1 MYRPYG
7 HILSEINEALC
18 SSCNLK
24 PETFRVRQENMIASA
39 CKRGCYLFL
48 PYKVFSGP
56 QVEEV
61 DTVPRF
67 CVCILVFRGTGKI
80 DLVKQRTMD
89 FKDSIFQLAERVST
103 LKESIQTE
111 EATKNAFIMPF
122 IQLLGYD
129 VFNPLEV
136 VPEMD
141 CDITK
146 KKGEKIDYAIVKDGV
161 PIMLIE
167 CKHWKQDLNL
177 HDNQLKRYFVSS
189 KAKFGLLTNGIV
201 YRFYTDLIKENI
213 MDDVPFLEFDLEK
226 IRETQ
231 IEEVKKFCKANFDL
245 DNILSSANDLKYMSE
260 VKKVIRSEFTEPS
273 PEFIKMLTKRVYEG
287 MVTQKV
293 LDQFTDI
300 VHRALKSHINDVL
313 SEKLGIAI
321 KATEAAGAP
330 VQTSSASAGQQQEPA
345 SEEEKVSKINT
356 TIEEMEGYYIVKSIV
371 CEVISTE
378 RVTYRDSQSY
388 FAIFADDNNRKP
400 ICRLHFNNSN
410 NKRIGFVDENRNEQ
424 LESIDKLDDIYKFK
438 KQLVEAAKR
447 YV

>member
-1 MYRPYG
+1 MMASMCMRG
-7 HILSEINEALC
+7 MLSM
-18 SSCNLK
+18 S
-24 PETFRVRQENMIASA
+24 FVQ
-39 CKRGCYLFL
+39 G
-48 PYKVFSGP
+48 FSGP
-56 QVEEV
+56 LDEDV

-67 CVCILVFRGTGKI
+67 SYSYNCLFRDWGAWLNSI
-80 DLVKQRTMD
+80 TMD
-89 FKDSIFQLAERVST
+89 FKDSIFQLADRVMA

-122 IQLLGYD
+122 IQILGYD

-141 CDITK
+141 CDIAK
-146 KKGEKIDYAIVKDGV
+146 KKGEKIDYAIMKDGV

-177 HDNQLKRYFVSS
+177 HDNQLKRYYVAS
-189 KAKFGLLTNGIV
+189 KAKFGVLTNGIV
-201 YRFYTDLIKENI
+201 YRFYADLIKENI
-213 MDDVPFLEFDLEK
+213 MDDVPFLEFNLEK

-231 IEEVKKFCKANFDL
+231 IEEVKKFCKENFDL
-245 DNILSSANDLKYMSE
+245 DNIMSSANELKYMSE

-273 PEFIKMLTKRVYEG
+273 PELVKLLTKRVYEG
-287 MVTQKV
+287 IVTQKV

-300 VHRALKSHINDVL
+300 VMRALKSHINDVM

-321 KATEAAGAP
+321 KATQAEGAP
-330 VQTSSASAGQQQEPA
+330 VQTTPVVTEKKE
-345 SEEEKVSKINT
+345 EEEKEKPQNEEDKNSKINT
-356 TIEEMEGYYIVKSIV
+356 TTEEMEGYYIVKSIV
-371 CEVISTE
+371 CEIIASE

-400 ICRLHFNNSN
+400 ICRLRFNNTN
-410 NKRIGFVDENRNEQ
+410 NKRIGFIDENKNEQ
-424 LESIDKLDDIYKFK
+424 LETIEKVDDIYNFK
-438 KQLVEAAKR
+438 KELIEAAKR

>member
-1 MYRPYG
+1 MASMCMRG
-7 HILSEINEALC
+7 MLSM
-18 SSCNLK
+18 S
-24 PETFRVRQENMIASA
+24 FVQ
-39 CKRGCYLFL
+39 G
-48 PYKVFSGP
+48 FSGP
-56 QVEEV
+56 LDEDV

-67 CVCILVFRGTGKI
+67 SYSYNCLFRDWGAWLNSI
-80 DLVKQRTMD
+80 TMD
-89 FKDSIFQLAERVST
+89 FKDSIFQLADRVMA

-122 IQLLGYD
+122 IQILGYD

-141 CDITK
+141 CDIAK
-146 KKGEKIDYAIVKDGV
+146 KKGEKIDYAIMKDGA

-177 HDNQLKRYFVSS
+177 HDNQLKRYYVAS
-189 KAKFGLLTNGIV
+189 KAKFGVLTNGIV
-201 YRFYTDLIKENI
+201 YRFYADLIKENI
-213 MDDVPFLEFDLEK
+213 MDDVPFLEFNLEE

-231 IEEVKKFCKANFDL
+231 IEEVKKFCKENFDL
-245 DNILSSANDLKYMSE
+245 DNIMSSANELKYMSE

-273 PEFIKMLTKRVYEG
+273 PELVKLLTKRVYEG
-287 MVTQKV
+287 IVTQKV

-300 VHRALKSHINDVL
+300 VMRALKSHINDVM

-321 KATEAAGAP
+321 KATQAEGAP
-330 VQTSSASAGQQQEPA
+330 VQTTPVVTEKKE
-345 SEEEKVSKINT
+345 EEEKEKPQNEEDKNSKINT
-356 TIEEMEGYYIVKSIV
+356 TTEEMEGYYIVKSIV
-371 CEVISTE
+371 CEIIASE

-400 ICRLHFNNSN
+400 ICRLRFNNTN
-410 NKRIGFVDENRNEQ
+410 NKRIGFIDENKNEQ
-424 LESIDKLDDIYKFK
+424 LETIDKVDDIYNFK
-438 KQLVEAAKR
+438 KELIEAAKR